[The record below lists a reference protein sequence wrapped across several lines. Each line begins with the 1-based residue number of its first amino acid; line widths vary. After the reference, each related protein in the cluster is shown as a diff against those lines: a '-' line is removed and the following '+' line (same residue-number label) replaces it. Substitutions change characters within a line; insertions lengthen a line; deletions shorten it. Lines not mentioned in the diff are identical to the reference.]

1 MVLHDAPG
9 APIRRATITLS
20 TLDETLLDGNGPTGN

>member
-9 APIRRATITLS
+9 APIRRATITL
-20 TLDETLLDGNGPTGN
+20 DETLLDGNGPTGN